1 MSDREAM
8 KEALRLLTK
17 RESGDLRWQ
26 VTDAC
31 DILRAALA
39 APDRRERIATACLAA
54 SIVKY
59 GLPTDQ
65 MFKDAVEC
73 ADAFIAELDKEV
85 QP

>member
-1 MSDREAM
+1 MSDLEQRLAQRMREVEERVAADTAM
-8 KEALRLLTK
+8 LKAEALLYNR
-17 RESGDLRWQ
+17 
-26 VTDAC
+26 
-31 DILRAALA
+31 
-39 APDRRERIATACLAA
+39 DRRERIATACLAA
-54 SIVKY
+54 SIVKF

>member
-1 MSDREAM
+1 MSDLEHRLAQRMREVEERVAADTEM
-8 KEALRLLTK
+8 LKVKVLLYN
-17 RESGDLRWQ
+17 R
-26 VTDAC
+26 
-31 DILRAALA
+31 
-39 APDRRERIATACLAA
+39 DRRERIATACLAA
-54 SIVKY
+54 SIVKF